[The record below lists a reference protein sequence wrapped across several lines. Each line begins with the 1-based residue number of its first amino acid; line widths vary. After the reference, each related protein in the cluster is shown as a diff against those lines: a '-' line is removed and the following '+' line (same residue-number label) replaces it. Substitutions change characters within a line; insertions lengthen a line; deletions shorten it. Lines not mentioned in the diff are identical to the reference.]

1 MKKENY
7 LRIPDIII
15 KALNQEANLEERK
28 TLQEWLSQSKDN
40 QIVYEKFKQKENLY
54 ALIKDHDKID
64 SLKAWDNINKMI
76 DKKNGRSRLII
87 LSVLK
92 YAAIL
97 AIPLLIG
104 GYFLYQRTS
113 SSESNI
119 SFNKLEEQINKLE
132 ESSLIMADGTI
143 VNLNSSVKGDSIVEI
158 DGTQITKD
166 KSEILY
172 SNNKAITQQEI
183 QFNTLITPK
192 SKVFNV
198 TLSDGTKVWLNASS
212 AIKYPTQFSAD
223 IRKVYL
229 TGEAYFEVTTDKSRP
244 FIVSTNDMEIE
255 VFGTSFNVMAY
266 PNDNSVETTLVE
278 GSVKVKASK
287 YNLVLEPGA
296 QAKFDKTLDNLQ
308 ETKVNTELYTSWKVG
323 KYIFEYENLQNVM
336 TKLSRWYDAE
346 ITFLNTNAENLH
358 FSGTL
363 YKYNDIKQT
372 LHIIELATNV
382 KFEII
387 ENTVLVSRK

>member
-7 LRIPDIII
+7 LRMPDIII
-15 KALNQEANLEERK
+15 KALNQEANLEEMK

-40 QIVYEKFKQKENLY
+40 QIVYERFKQKENLY
-54 ALIKDHDKID
+54 ALIKDHDKIN
-64 SLKAWDNINKMI
+64 SLKAWDNINKMV

-87 LSVLK
+87 ISVLK

-104 GYFLYQRTS
+104 GYFLLQRNS
-113 SSESNI
+113 SPESNI

-143 VNLNSSVKGDSIVEI
+143 VSLTESLKEDSIVEI

-172 SNNKAITQQEI
+172 SNNKAIAQQEI

-244 FIVSTNDMEIE
+244 FIVFTNDMEIE

-287 YNLVLEPGA
+287 YNLVLEPGK

-336 TKLSRWYDAE
+336 TKLSRWYDAD

>member
-1 MKKENY
+1 MDKELIY
-7 LRIPDIII
+7 RFFEGKTSYQEEKQI
-15 KALNQEANLEERK
+15 KQWIESSDDHYALFLQERK
-28 TLQEWLSQSKDN
+28 MYD
-40 QIVYEKFKQKENLY
+40 
-54 ALIKDHDKID
+54 ALLLTDTTA
-64 SLKAWDNINKMI
+64 SLKR
-76 DKKNGRSRLII
+76 KKNII
-87 LSVLK
+87 LPYYVAGIA
-92 YAAIL
+92 AAIL
-97 AIPLLIG
+97 LALIIG
-104 GYFLYQRTS
+104 GVYLYTLTDKNEQYNTIFVPAGQR
-113 SSESNI
+113 
-119 SFNKLEEQINKLE
+119 IN
-132 ESSLIMADGTI
+132 LI
-143 VNLNSSVKGDSIVEI
+143 
-158 DGTQITKD
+158 
-166 KSEILY
+166 
-172 SNNKAITQQEI
+172 
-183 QFNTLITPK
+183 
-192 SKVFNV
+192 
-198 TLSDGTKVWLNASS
+198 LSDNTNLWLNANTTFR
-212 AIKYPTQFSAD
+212 YPTKFSKET
-223 IRKVYL
+223 RTVYL
-229 TGEAYFEVTTDKSRP
+229 DGEAYFEVTTDKSRP

-287 YNLVLEPGA
+287 YNLVLEPGK
-296 QAKFDKTLDNLQ
+296 QAKFDKILDNLQ

>member
-1 MKKENY
+1 MKDENY
-7 LRIPDIII
+7 FKIPDIII
-15 KALNQEANLEERK
+15 KALNQEANLEEMK

-40 QIVYEKFKQKENLY
+40 QILYERFKQKENLY
-54 ALIKDHDKID
+54 YLIKDHDKID
-64 SLKAWDNINKMI
+64 SQKAWDHINKVM
-76 DKKNGRSRLII
+76 DKKKAHTRLVI

-92 YAAIL
+92 YAAIF
-97 AIPLLIG
+97 AIPLIIG
-104 GYFLYQRTS
+104 GYFLLQRTS
-113 SSESNI
+113 SPESNV

-143 VNLNSSVKGDSIVEI
+143 VNLNSSLKGDSIVEI

-172 SNNKAITQQEI
+172 SNNESKTQQEI
-183 QFNTLITPK
+183 QYNTLITPK

-212 AIKYPTQFSAD
+212 AIKYPTQFSSD

-229 TGEAYFEVTTDKSRP
+229 TGEAYFEVTKDKSKP
-244 FIVSTNDMEIE
+244 FIVSTNDMEVE
-255 VFGTSFNVMAY
+255 VYGTSFNVMAY
-266 PNDNSVETTLVE
+266 PNDNSVEATLVE

-287 YNLVLEPGA
+287 FNLVLEPGK
-296 QAKFDKTLDNLQ
+296 QAKFNKTSNSLQ
-308 ETKVNTELYTSWKVG
+308 EMKVNTDLYTSWKVG
-323 KYIFEYENLQNVM
+323 KYIFEFENLQNVM
-336 TKLSRWYDAE
+336 TKLSRWYDTE
-346 ITFLNTNAENLH
+346 ITYINKDMENLH

-382 KFEII
+382 KFEIV
-387 ENTVLVSRK
+387 ENKVLVSRK

>member
-1 MKKENY
+1 MKDENY
-7 LRIPDIII
+7 FKIPDIII
-15 KALNQEANLEERK
+15 KALNQEANLEEMK

-40 QIVYEKFKQKENLY
+40 QILYERFKQKENLY
-54 ALIKDHDKID
+54 DLIKDHDKID
-64 SLKAWDNINKMI
+64 SQKAWDHINKVM
-76 DKKNGRSRLII
+76 DKKKAHTRLVI

-92 YAAIL
+92 YAAIF
-97 AIPLLIG
+97 AIPLIIG
-104 GYFLYQRTS
+104 GYFLLQRTS
-113 SSESNI
+113 SPESNV

-143 VNLNSSVKGDSIVEI
+143 VNLNSSLKGDSIVEI

-172 SNNKAITQQEI
+172 SNNESKTQQEI
-183 QFNTLITPK
+183 QYNTLITPK

-212 AIKYPTQFSAD
+212 AIKYPTQFSSD

-229 TGEAYFEVTTDKSRP
+229 TGEAYFEVTKDKSKP
-244 FIVSTNDMEIE
+244 FIVSTNDMEVE
-255 VFGTSFNVMAY
+255 VYGTSFNVMAY
-266 PNDNSVETTLVE
+266 PNDNSVEATLVE

-287 YNLVLEPGA
+287 FNLVLEPGK
-296 QAKFDKTLDNLQ
+296 QAKFNKTSNSLQ
-308 ETKVNTELYTSWKVG
+308 EMKVNTDLYTSWKVG
-323 KYIFEYENLQNVM
+323 KYIFEFENLQNVM
-336 TKLSRWYDAE
+336 TKLSRWYDTE
-346 ITFLNTNAENLH
+346 ITYINKDMENLH

-382 KFEII
+382 KFEIV
-387 ENTVLVSRK
+387 ENKVLVSRK